1 MGMGAHIIDS
11 AQRLVKLSGIR
22 RAYFVFGEFDLVLEV
37 HFRNTAELR
46 KLVHEHLSVDRA

>member
-37 HFRNTAELR
+37 HVRNTAELR